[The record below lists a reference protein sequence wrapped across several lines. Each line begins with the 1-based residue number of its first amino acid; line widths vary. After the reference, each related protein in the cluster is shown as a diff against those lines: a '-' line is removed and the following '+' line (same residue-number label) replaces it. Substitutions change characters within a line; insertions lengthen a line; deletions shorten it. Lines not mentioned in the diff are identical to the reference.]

1 MLYTKHIFVGLYT
14 LTAEK
19 NQLSGNDQKT
29 HFANI
34 TNDINKKKAK
44 KEYFFKVHP

>member
-1 MLYTKHIFVGLYT
+1 M
-14 LTAEK
+14 AEK
-19 NQLSGNDQKT
+19 NQLRGNDQKT

-34 TNDINKKKAK
+34 TLTKFKKKK